1 MKKDILFKSI
11 YIFIM
16 FFIVISQVT
25 LTYAVTDS
33 ERDQSISG
41 IIQDGSSFIELR

>member
-25 LTYAVTDS
+25 LTYAVTDF